1 LHANEPS
8 EPTFVSD
15 AETVFD
21 RKPDKQMWLHKADQL
36 KTIILNDIE
45 IARKQKEPYKGL
57 ILRKE
62 PTE

>member
-1 LHANEPS
+1 M
-8 EPTFVSD
+8 SD
-15 AETVFD
+15 EETVFD
-21 RKPDKQMWLHKADQL
+21 RKPDKQMWLQKADQL